1 MLETSLIVLILIGD
15 QLKKYLTERFL
26 PLGAS
31 YPLWEGVFEFTNVHN
46 TGAAWGMFSGGRA
59 FFIVITV
66 IVCSLMLALL
76 AKKRRELGRLA
87 RVCLSLLIA
96 GAAGN
101 LIDRVILGYVRD
113 MLNFSLINFPVF
125 NVADSAVCI
134 GAALLVIDVL
144 FSKKGSVFSVLES
157 RKAGGEERLEKAPAA
172 GPEASLEEAAAAETQ
187 RAAEAGAEE
196 DSDAD

>member
-15 QLKKYLTERFL
+15 QLTKYLTERFL

-96 GAAGN
+96 GDTLHGGASPRIGS
-101 LIDRVILGYVRD
+101 D
-113 MLNFSLINFPVF
+113 LNIWPESLKKLTSRHFDYFTFGHCNPQ
-125 NVADSAVCI
+125 
-134 GAALLVIDVL
+134 LLC
-144 FSKKGSVFSVLES
+144 
-157 RKAGGEERLEKAPAA
+157 
-172 GPEASLEEAAAAETQ
+172 
-187 RAAEAGAEE
+187 
-196 DSDAD
+196 DADRRIQCLAQSFANYLNPWFKDFYRSYPY